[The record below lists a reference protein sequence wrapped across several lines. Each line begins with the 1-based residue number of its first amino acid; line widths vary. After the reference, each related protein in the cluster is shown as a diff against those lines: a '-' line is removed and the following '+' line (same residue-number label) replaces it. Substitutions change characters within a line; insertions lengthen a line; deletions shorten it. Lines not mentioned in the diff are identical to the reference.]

1 MRITRKGSV
10 TIMLAL
16 SMLMFLMFCLTL
28 VEGTRV
34 YYLRVKAEQAMEL
47 AAFSVLSE
55 YQQELFD
62 YYGVFFLDLDYEQGA
77 EHIAVLE
84 QRVSEYLEKNAG
96 ELTTERLIA
105 KNFRRGTDCGGI
117 PFFRQAIEQIKV
129 KSGYKFAEEL
139 LGDVGNLTN
148 ADVDLSEILNES
160 ANAAEGLLGEYTDQ
174 EGIPQFQIS
183 LPRISFPTID
193 ALTEA
198 VIGNTE
204 DLSDKVINLD
214 ERILRRDLKKGIG
227 IKANTTLADMQLF
240 HTYLFTYLDYYNSE
254 HMGILNDALK
264 YQVEYVIS
272 GKESDRKNLEDI
284 MWRIFLSRA
293 GGNYLFYH
301 QDAEKMAK
309 AEAEAITLV
318 GVTGNAVLINLV
330 REIFLISQAIQDGI
344 SETKQV
350 FAGGEVPLYQNGV
363 FSGVK
368 LGYQEYLVI
377 FLNTTKEMTKI
388 YRCMDIVE
396 MEVRKKSDCES
407 FCFDHCTDF
416 FEIDWSYQFQSL
428 FKEIPFLNSKIYE
441 NAIARKIFYE
451 M

>member
-1 MRITRKGSV
+1 MRRMSKGSV

-47 AAFSVLSE
+47 TAFSVLSE

-84 QRVSEYLEKNAG
+84 QRVSKYLKENAG

-105 KNFRRGTDCGGI
+105 ENFRRGTDNGGI
-117 PFFRQAIEQIKV
+117 PFFRQAVEQMKV
-129 KSGYKFAEEL
+129 KSGYKLVEEL
-139 LGDVGNLTN
+139 LGDVGKLTDV
-148 ADVDLSEILNES
+148 DVDLNEILNEN
-160 ANAAEGLLGEYTDQ
+160 ANAAEGLLREYTDQ
-174 EGIPQFQIS
+174 EGIPMFQIS

-198 VIGNTE
+198 VLGNTE
-204 DLSDKVINLD
+204 DLSGKEINLD
-214 ERILRRDLKKGIG
+214 ERILQRSLKKGIG
-227 IKANTTLADMQLF
+227 IKENTTLADMQLF

-254 HMGILNDALK
+254 HKEVLDEVLE
-264 YQVEYVIS
+264 YQIEYIVS

-284 MWRIFLSRA
+284 MWRIFVSRA

-309 AEAEAITLV
+309 AESEAIALV

-330 REIFLISQAIQDGI
+330 REIFLISQAIQEGI

-350 FAGGEVPLYQNGV
+350 FAGDEVPLYQKGV

-428 FKEIPFLNSKIYE
+428 FKAIPFLNNEIYE

>member
-1 MRITRKGSV
+1 MRMMSKGSV

-16 SMLMFLMFCLTL
+16 SMMLFLMFCLTL
-28 VEGTRV
+28 VEGTRI

-77 EHIAVLE
+77 EHSAVLE
-84 QRVSEYLEKNAG
+84 QRLSEYLEKNAG
-96 ELTTERLIA
+96 ELTTERLVA
-105 KNFRRGTDCGGI
+105 KNFRRGTDSGGI
-117 PFFRQAIEQIKV
+117 PFFRQAVEQMKV
-129 KSGYKFAEEL
+129 KRGYKFAEEL
-139 LGDVGNLTN
+139 LGDVGNLISDN
-148 ADVDLSEILNES
+148 VDLNGILNES
-160 ANAAEGLLGEYTDQ
+160 VNAAEGIFREYTDHD
-174 EGIPQFQIS
+174 GILKFQIS
-183 LPRISFPTID
+183 LPSISFPTID

-198 VIGNTE
+198 VLGNTE
-204 DLSDKVINLD
+204 DLSDKTIDLN
-214 ERILRRDLKKGIG
+214 ERILQRSLKKGIG
-227 IKANTTLADMQLF
+227 IKENTTLADMQLF

-254 HMGILNDALK
+254 NEGILNETLE

-272 GKESDRKNLEDI
+272 GKDSDRKNLEDI
-284 MWRIFLSRA
+284 MWRIFVSRA

-309 AEAEAITLV
+309 AESEAIALV

-330 REIFLISQAIQDGI
+330 REIFLISKAIQDGI

-350 FAGGEVPLYQNGV
+350 FAGGEVPLYQEGV

-377 FLNTTKEMTKI
+377 FLNTTKEITKI

-428 FKEIPFLNSKIYE
+428 FKAIPFLNNEIYE

>member
-1 MRITRKGSV
+1 MRMMSKGSV

-34 YYLRVKAEQAMEL
+34 YYFRVKAEQAMEL

-84 QRVSEYLEKNAG
+84 QRVSKYLKENAG

-105 KNFRRGTDCGGI
+105 ENFRRGTDSGGI
-117 PFFRQAIEQIKV
+117 PFFRQAVEQMKV
-129 KSGYKFAEEL
+129 KSGYKLVEEL
-139 LGDVGNLTN
+139 LGDVGNLTGDN
-148 ADVDLSEILNES
+148 VDLNKILNES
-160 ANAAEGLLGEYTDQ
+160 VNEAEGIFGEYTDHD
-174 EGIPQFQIS
+174 GIPKFQIS
-183 LPRISFPTID
+183 LPSISFPNND

-198 VIGNTE
+198 VFGNTE
-204 DLSDKVINLD
+204 DLSGKTIDLN
-214 ERILRRDLKKGIG
+214 ERILQRSLKRGIG
-227 IKANTTLADMQLF
+227 IKENTAFADMQLF
-240 HTYLFTYLDYYNSE
+240 HSYLFTYLDHYNSE
-254 HMGILNDALK
+254 NTDVLNETME

-301 QDAEKMAK
+301 QDAEKMA
-309 AEAEAITLV
+309 EAESEAIALV
-318 GVTGNAVLINLV
+318 GMTGNVVLINLV
-330 REIFLISQAIQDGI
+330 REILLISEAIQDGI

-350 FAGGEVPLYQNGV
+350 FAGGEVPLYQKGV

-407 FCFDHCTDF
+407 FCLDHCTDF

-428 FKEIPFLNSKIYE
+428 FKAIPFMNSEIYE
-441 NAIARKIFYE
+441 NAIVRKIFYE